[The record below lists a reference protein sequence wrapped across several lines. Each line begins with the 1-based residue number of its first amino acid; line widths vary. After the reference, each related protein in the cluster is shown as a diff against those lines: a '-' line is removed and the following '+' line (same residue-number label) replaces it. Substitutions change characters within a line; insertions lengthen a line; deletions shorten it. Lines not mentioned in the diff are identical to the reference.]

1 MTKWAPGLPGVPLPP
16 PLPGHPRRAP
26 TPPLGALTLQAVE
39 RVHPIHPLVPPSL
52 PPIANELTPVDGG
65 YEALIRRIYES
76 VRAIHT
82 SSRAQAQ
89 TIESVSVRVDSL
101 DDANRERAAAKA
113 RLVRVMAWGVIP
125 VLTALVGSAM
135 WVGGAVRDSMAAQNR
150 EQAAAVARAVAGE
163 LASQLAE
170 LRRQDLEQRAAIAA
184 VDKELSAKIAARP
197 LPRATDTVRRAST
210 PPAPVHQD
218 LERPNDYGF

>member
-16 PLPGHPRRAP
+16 PLPVHPRRAP
-26 TPPLGALTLQAVE
+26 TPPLGALTRQAVE
-39 RVHPIHPLVPPSL
+39 RVQPQPPLVPPSL
-52 PPIANELTPVDGG
+52 PPMTDEDTPVDGG
-65 YEALIRRIYES
+65 REALIRRIYES

-89 TIESVSVRVDSL
+89 TIESVSDRVDSL

-125 VLTALVGSAM
+125 VLTSIVGSAM

-170 LRRQDLEQRAAIAA
+170 LRRQDIEQRDRLAAL
-184 VDKELSAKIAARP
+184 DKELSAKIAARP

-210 PPAPVHQD
+210 SPAPVHPEI
-218 LERPNDYGF
+218 ERPNDYGF